1 MTTNEMRDVLGDVER
16 AVRGEDL
23 RHGSTLARQVLEL
36 RRRADALEKADEGDP
51 SKGETIAYR

>member
-1 MTTNEMRDVLGDVER
+1 MTTNEMRDVLDDVER

-36 RRRADALEKADEGDP
+36 RRRVDAMEKADEGEP
-51 SKGETIAYR
+51 INGEASDCR